1 MTKKIFLDMDGVI
14 ADFDT
19 EFNNRHGMSPH
30 QARIDTDAS
39 FWVKFNENPTDFYLN
54 MPHYDNTFRLIK
66 SVESLAMEHGYKV
79 EILTAIPRMTT
90 YATAIEE
97 KKQWLIDRDLG
108 HIPFNI
114 GPHSADKH
122 KHYRDGAILIDDN
135 IYNIRQWKAKGGFGI
150 LFNNGVDSLRDML
163 DYLEH
168 ELQNEQRLATRK
180 GF

>member
-1 MTKKIFLDMDGVI
+1 MDGVVC
-14 ADFDT
+14 DFDR
-19 EFNNRHGMSPH
+19 EFFNRHGMTPH
-30 QARIDTDAS
+30 EARGESDAS
-39 FWVKFNENPTDFYLN
+39 FWEKFNENPTDFYLN
-54 MPHYDNTFRLIK
+54 APHYDNLPCLITG
-66 SVESLAMEHGYKV
+66 VESLALEHGYEV
-79 EILTAIPRMTT
+79 EILTAIPRMST
-90 YATAIEE
+90 YATATEE

-108 HIPFNI
+108 HIPFKI

-122 KHYRDGAILIDDN
+122 KHYRDGDILIDDN

-150 LFNNGVDSLRDML
+150 LFANGTDSVIDML